1 MSSLTLLPEVSSAY
15 YSYSSD
21 CLKPQDCLIIDPN
34 QSLGPRLCE
43 LWRDLGTEY
52 DLEKEAP
59 PAAAAA
65 AAAEAAEAAAA
76 PASEDFV
83 GLAWSSDGLT
93 DAAEEEARILDDLL
107 RLGLELG
114 DLEDVFG
121 NTEIDPAQEKKVE
134 ELEEEEKGVVEQE
147 EEEEEVEVEVVG
159 VEAVE
164 EEDGGG
170 GDDCGVGSEA
180 GVGTGGTAATAV
192 SYEYAQDSRGEDDK
206 DLLLDADLQGA
217 ENLERAGV
225 RVVPATDA
233 STRTAV
239 LRYTS
244 DEHSQTCT
252 CSLTDTRHAPC
263 LRQQ

>member
-65 AAAEAAEAAAA
+65 SAAAEASEAAAA

-121 NTEIDPAQEKKVE
+121 NTEIDPTFSAQEKKVE
-134 ELEEEEKGVVEQE
+134 DLEEEGKEVGQE
-147 EEEEEVEVEVVG
+147 EEEEIEVEVVG
-159 VEAVE
+159 VVE
-164 EEDGGG
+164 EGGGG

-180 GVGTGGTAATAV
+180 GVGTGGTAPTAV
-192 SYEYAQDSRGEDDK
+192 PYAQDSRGEDDK

-225 RVVPATDA
+225 RVIPATD
-233 STRTAV
+233 
-239 LRYTS
+239 TS
-244 DEHSQTCT
+244 GEHSQACA

-263 LRQQ
+263 RRQQ